1 MGLILLGAILLLIF
15 LEFLFAILGL
25 VAKESFKWG
34 FSRSIGQWVAM
45 ILYIFFIFAME
56 LGNKLCR
63 WSDLRRFAGTGVG
76 DQVAVV
82 FK

>member
-1 MGLILLGAILLLIF
+1 MGIF
-15 LEFLFAILGL
+15 
-25 VAKESFKWG
+25 KEYWPMGSNDF
-34 FSRSIGQWVAM
+34 I
-45 ILYIFFIFAME
+45 YFFIFAME